1 MPTQT
6 VFQATSTS
14 SSASPT
20 CTTAIPDKYGYVP
33 PDSCNANYGFYPQ
46 WEDNTAFAV
55 AFGLSTVAH
64 LAQAIILKKSFCWV
78 IVMGALWECVCFI
91 LRALGARDQQ
101 ESAYMI
107 VSTLLLLLAP
117 LWINAFAYMIVA
129 RLVHFLHPRR
139 RFAGL
144 SAQWLAKCFVA
155 VDVLCFIIQAAGGAM
170 LADQNNSDTA
180 DLGRKV
186 YMAGVGVQLGC
197 VLVFLVIH
205 TLFHREI
212 SHNVRSGKLRTR
224 SLWVISLLWVIYVVL
239 ALIVLKYR
247 KLIKFQVR
255 IIFRLVEFSQG
266 VASSNVILR
275 HEEFQLYLDALPML
289 IAVVVLN
296 VVHPGMVLQG
306 PESSFPPIRS
316 KWWHGRSVAF
326 ETLELYSNERN

>member
-20 CTTAIPDKYGYVP
+20 CTTVIPDKYGYVP

-64 LAQAIILKKSFCWV
+64 LVQAIILKKSFCWV

-101 ESAYMI
+101 ESTYMI

-117 LWINAFAYMIVA
+117 LWINAFAYMTVA

-139 RFAGL
+139 RLAGL

-197 VLVFLVIH
+197 VLIFLTIH
-205 TLFHREI
+205 TLFYREI
-212 SHNVRSGKLRTR
+212 SRNRHAGKHRVR
-224 SLWVISLLWVIYVVL
+224 SLWTMWLLWVIYVVL
-239 ALIVLKYR
+239 ALIV
-247 KLIKFQVR
+247 VR

-266 VASSNVILR
+266 ASSSNVILR

-306 PESSFPPIRS
+306 PESSFPSIKT

-326 ETLELYSNERN
+326 ETLELSSNERS